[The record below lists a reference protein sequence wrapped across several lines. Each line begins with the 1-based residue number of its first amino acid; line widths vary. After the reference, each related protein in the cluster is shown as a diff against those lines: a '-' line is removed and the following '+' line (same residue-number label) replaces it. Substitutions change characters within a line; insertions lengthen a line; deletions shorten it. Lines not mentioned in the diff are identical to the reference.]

1 MINEIPELFMVGT
14 KAYADRLVAIAHI
27 AFAGTEQLTALNLD
41 LGRALLEDSATTCSA
56 MLATKNPEEYLDAN
70 KIMAQPM
77 LEKLVAHWQSVYKI
91 GSLTQAHLLS
101 VIEAQ
106 HTDLQHNLSETLEKV
121 AKSGAPG
128 SDAAIAAVKAAI
140 AASNAAY
147 HGINKATQH
156 AAETAEA
163 GLAATVNAVSTNG
176 KAAPKMRKS
185 AAA

>member
-1 MINEIPELFMVGT
+1 MINELPELFMVGT

-70 KIMAQPM
+70 KIAQPM

-91 GSLTQAHLLS
+91 GSLTQAELLA

-106 HTDLQHNLSETLEKV
+106 HADLQHDLNESLKKV

-147 HGINKATQH
+147 QGINKATQQ

-163 GLAATVNAVSTNG
+163 SLAAVNAVSTNG
-176 KAAPKMRKS
+176 KAAPKMGKS

>member
-1 MINEIPELFMVGT
+1 MINSIPELFMVGT

-56 MLATKNPEEYLDAN
+56 MLATKKPEEYLDAN

-91 GSLTQAHLLS
+91 GSQTQTELIS

-147 HGINKATQH
+147 QGINKATQQ

-163 GLAATVNAVSTNG
+163 SLAAVNAVSTNG

>member
-1 MINEIPELFMVGT
+1 MINEIPELFVVGT

-27 AFAGTEQLTALNLD
+27 AFAGTEQLVALNLD
-41 LGRALLEDSATTCSA
+41 FGRALLEDSASTCSA
-56 MLATKNPEEYLDAN
+56 MLDAKNPEEYLDAN

-77 LEKLVAHWQSVYKI
+77 IEGLMAHWQSVYKI
-91 GSLTQAHLLS
+91 GSQTQAELMS
-101 VIEAQ
+101 VIKAQ
-106 HTDLQHNLSETLEKV
+106 HTDMQDKLSETLEKV

-128 SDAAIAAVKAAI
+128 SDTAITAVKAAI

-147 HGINKATQH
+147 QGIHEATKH
-156 AAETAEA
+156 AAEA
-163 GLAATVNAVSTNG
+163 GLAATANAVTTNS